1 MVKMEAAAMRG
12 VEYCFLQVR
21 LPGWRTA
28 ENAGVLLLDSETG
41 ALHLKLRRDWE
52 SFAGEEA
59 EVLSLLEV
67 DLRQKAEEMGGAAV
81 LAYMEENLSHVVTVS
96 EREKTMAADPEAR
109 LRRLYRENVN
119 EQGVVPVYGR
129 LRAAA
134 GGLGE
139 ENRGELE
146 GSLEIPPGVRA
157 VPGMFAVRI
166 QGRSMEPEIP
176 DGSLCLFRPVP
187 AGSRNGKK
195 LLIQRWG
202 VEETA
207 QLTVKV
213 YRSEK
218 RVGEEGDWEHEKI
231 RMIPLNPEFEE
242 WELRPDEF
250 GVVGEFVAVYP
261 PEE

>member
-1 MVKMEAAAMRG
+1 MPALPSTMREL
-12 VEYCFLQVR
+12 EYCFLQVR
-21 LPGWRTA
+21 LPGSGSV
-28 ENAGVLLLDSETG
+28 ENAGVLLLEPESGT
-41 ALHLKLRRDWE
+41 LHIKLRRDWE

-59 EVLSLLEV
+59 EVLAALEE
-67 DLRQKAEEMGGAAV
+67 DLSAKAAEMGGPAL
-81 LAYMEENLSHVVTVS
+81 LAYLEEHLSNLVTVS
-96 EREKTMAADPEAR
+96 ERERTVAADPEAR

-119 EQGVVPVYGR
+119 EAGAVPLYR
-129 LRAAA
+129 LSAAA

-139 ENRGELE
+139 EDSGRDLA
-146 GSLEIPPGVRA
+146 GSLEMPPGVRP
-157 VPGMFAVRI
+157 VPGMFAIRI
-166 QGRSMEPEIP
+166 RGHSMEPEIP
-176 DGSLCLFRPVP
+176 DGSLCLFRPPP

-195 LLIQRWG
+195 LLIARPG
-202 VEETA
+202 VDETS

-218 RVGEEGDWEHEKI
+218 HVSGDGDWEHETI

-250 GVVGEFVAVYP
+250 RVVGEFVAVYP